1 MTWRFRITL
10 LVFILLFVFVELR
23 LFWWQVVQASTLSAI
38 GESQYGRFI
47 KLTPKRGEI
56 QTSDDFSIAANRI
69 SYLVFANPK
78 EVKSI
83 SLATDILSSSLEV
96 EPASISSLLTLNRY
110 WVALK
115 RGIDETKKEE
125 VKKLNLPGVGFE
137 EQSVRFYPEASIA
150 AKLLGFVGKDDNGD
164 DKGYFGLEGYY
175 DRLLRGKTGTAIQ
188 VHDAQNRPILAKMNE
203 RTAETDGATLHLNVD
218 RAIQFLIETELQK
231 AIEKYGAQ
239 GGMVG
244 IMDPKTG
251 AVLGMAAFP
260 SFDVRSYAEY
270 TYDLYKNPFISDTYE
285 PGSTFKPIIMASAI
299 DAGRVRPDTPCT
311 VCGAPVAIGG
321 YEIRTWNN
329 EYKKDITMTE
339 TIIHSDNTGMVFAAQ
354 ALKLD
359 PLLSYFGKFG
369 IGELTNIDLQGE
381 TAGVMRPRDNWYQID
396 LATASFGQGISITP
410 MELLSAF
417 SAIAN
422 NGRRMEPHVVS
433 RIETADGKTVTIPPK
448 ELSHPISEKT
458 AKIMT
463 EILVKAVNEGEAKW
477 AKPKGYRIAG
487 KTGTAQ
493 IPIAGHYDPTKTIAS
508 FIGYAPADNPKFIM
522 LVVLTRPTSSIYG
535 SETAAPTFF
544 SIAKHLLSYYG
555 ISPTESED

>member
-1 MTWRFRITL
+1 M
-10 LVFILLFVFVELR
+10 
-23 LFWWQVVQASTLSAI
+23 QASTLSAL

-56 QTSDDFSIAANRI
+56 QTSDDFSIAANKI

-83 SLATDILSSSLEV
+83 SLAANSLASALEV
-96 EPASISSLLTLNRY
+96 EPASISGLLSLNRY

-115 RGIDETKKEE
+115 RGVDETKKEE

-137 EQSVRFYPEASIA
+137 EQSIRFYPEASIA

-203 RTAETDGATLHLNVD
+203 RAAQTDGATLHLHVD
-218 RAIQFLIETELQK
+218 RAVQFLAESELKK

-251 AVLGMAAFP
+251 AILAMAGFP

-285 PGSTFKPIIMASAI
+285 PGSTFKPIVMASAI
-299 DAGRVRPDTPCT
+299 DAGKVLPDTPCS

-329 EYKKDITMTE
+329 EYKKDITMTD

-359 PLLSYFGKFG
+359 PLLAYFEKFG

-381 TAGVMRPRDNWYQID
+381 TAGVMRPRDNWYPID

-410 MELLSAF
+410 IELLSAF

-433 RIETADGKTVTIPPK
+433 RIETADGKIVSIPPK

-458 AKIMT
+458 AKIVT

-522 LVVLTRPTSSIYG
+522 LVVIARPTSSIYG

-544 SIAKHLLSYYG
+544 SIAKHLLAYYG
-555 ISPTESED
+555 ISPTESGD

>member
-1 MTWRFRITL
+1 M
-10 LVFILLFVFVELR
+10 
-23 LFWWQVVQASTLSAI
+23 QASTLSAL

-56 QTSDDFSIAANRI
+56 QTSDDFSIAANKI

-83 SLATDILSSSLEV
+83 SLAANSLASALEV
-96 EPASISSLLTLNRY
+96 EPASISGLLSLNRY

-115 RGIDETKKEE
+115 RGVDETKKEE

-137 EQSVRFYPEASIA
+137 EQSIRFYPEASIA

-203 RTAETDGATLHLNVD
+203 RAAQTDGATLHLHVD
-218 RAIQFLIETELQK
+218 RAVQFLAESELKK

-251 AVLGMAAFP
+251 AILAMAGFP

-285 PGSTFKPIIMASAI
+285 PGSTFKPIVMASAI
-299 DAGRVRPDTPCT
+299 DAGKVLPDTPCS

-329 EYKKDITMTE
+329 EYKKDITMTD

-359 PLLSYFGKFG
+359 PLLAYFEKFG

-381 TAGVMRPRDNWYQID
+381 TAGVMRPRDNWYPID

-410 MELLSAF
+410 IELLSAF

-433 RIETADGKTVTIPPK
+433 RIETADGKTVSIPPK

-458 AKIMT
+458 AKIVT

-522 LVVLTRPTSSIYG
+522 LVVIARPTSSIYG

-544 SIAKHLLSYYG
+544 SIAKHLLAYYG
-555 ISPTESED
+555 ISPTESGD

>member
-1 MTWRFRITL
+1 MTWRFRIIFL
-10 LVFILLFVFVELR
+10 LFILLFVFVELR
-23 LFWWQVVQASTLSAI
+23 LFWWQVVQASTLSAL

-56 QTSDDFSIAANRI
+56 QTSDDFSIAANKI

-83 SLATDILSSSLEV
+83 SLAASSLASTLEV
-96 EPASISSLLTLNRY
+96 EQASISSLLTLNRY

-115 RGIDETKKEE
+115 RGVDETKKEE

-137 EQSVRFYPEASIA
+137 EQSIRFYPEASIA

-203 RTAETDGATLHLNVD
+203 KTAQTDGATLHLHVD
-218 RAIQFLIETELQK
+218 RAVQFLAESELKK
-231 AIEKYGAQ
+231 AVEKYGAQ

-251 AVLGMAAFP
+251 AILAMAGFP

-285 PGSTFKPIIMASAI
+285 PGSTFKPIVMASAI
-299 DAGRVRPDTPCT
+299 DAGKVLPDTPCS

-329 EYKKDITMTE
+329 EYKKDITMTD

-359 PLLSYFGKFG
+359 PLLAYFEKFG

-381 TAGVMRPRDNWYQID
+381 TAGVMRPRDNWYPID

-410 MELLSAF
+410 IELLSAF

-433 RIETADGKTVTIPPK
+433 RIETADGKTVMIPPK

-458 AKIMT
+458 AKIVT

-522 LVVLTRPTSSIYG
+522 LVVFTRPTSSIYG

-544 SIAKHLLSYYG
+544 SIAKHLLAYYG
-555 ISPTESED
+555 ISPTESGD